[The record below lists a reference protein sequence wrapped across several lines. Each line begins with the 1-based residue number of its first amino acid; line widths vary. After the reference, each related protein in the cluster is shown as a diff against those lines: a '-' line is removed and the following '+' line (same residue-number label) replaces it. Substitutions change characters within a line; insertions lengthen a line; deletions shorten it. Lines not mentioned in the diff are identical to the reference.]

1 MTAVAK
7 LATRMSVHE
16 FLGWEPRDGLR
27 YELVDGQPRAMAPA
41 STVHGYLQSELGR
54 LIGNHLREHRPG
66 CHVITNP
73 GVVPNLPSAHNF
85 RIPDLGVTC
94 APVTPGQ
101 ASMPDPVLLV
111 EILSPSNQS
120 DSWSNVWAYTSISSL
135 QEILVLDSTSMSAG
149 ILQRTPEG
157 AWPKEPAPLSDGRL
171 MLSSIGFGVSLA
183 ALYGPIGIVA

>member
-73 GVVPNLPSAHNF
+73 GVVPNLLSAHNF

-111 EILSPSNQS
+111 EILSPSNQA
-120 DSWSNVWAYTSISSL
+120 DSWSNFSKKEAKSSCISAASL
-135 QEILVLDSTSMSAG
+135 SGRRTPISKSFLVLFFK
-149 ILQRTPEG
+149 
-157 AWPKEPAPLSDGRL
+157 KELLPSFLRS
-171 MLSSIGFGVSLA
+171 
-183 ALYGPIGIVA
+183 

>member
-1 MTAVAK
+1 
-7 LATRMSVHE
+7 
-16 FLGWEPRDGLR
+16 
-27 YELVDGQPRAMAPA
+27 MAPA

-73 GVVPNLPSAHNF
+73 GVVPNLLSAHDF
-85 RIPDLGVTC
+85 RIPDLGVTR

-101 ASMPDPVLLV
+101 ASMPAPVLLV
-111 EILSPSNQS
+111 EILSPSNQA

-135 QEILVLDSTSMSAG
+135 QEILVLDSTSMCAE

-157 AWPKEPAPLSDGRL
+157 AWPKEPAPVSDGRL